1 MFVILCFFI
10 NNFAFYTSPFVL
22 LLMWIYPFTKRFTFM
37 CSFVLGFILSIA
49 PIGGWVVVVG
59 SIDINI
65 YIFSLAIMLWAS
77 SFDMIYHT
85 QDYDFQKK
93 HDLKSFASQ
102 FGILNTFVFSVF
114 LDLLSMSFFILFG
127 YINELNI
134 IYQKDNS
141 NEWDELF
148 GIGSWR
154 GSECVIVQPLLFNG
168 NNTGSIVVKSEHF
181 SDINAKDQLLIKH
194 LSEIISLI
202 IKDLDILEKTINQGK
217 DQSQIFDLLTQ
228 INLSH
233 SESEILNKFRNII
246 HYFFNYDCL
255 TISKLDSLGK
265 KANVKLVDGI
275 KTHRRTQANGRKN
288 YQSDIG

>member
-1 MFVILCFFI
+1 MNKILLIFKSVKIHETLFTLPFAYFGCLLSNQGKFDFYYISMVTLALLFVRTFGMASNRYLDYEIDKLNSRTQSRPLASGSLSKKSIVVVILSSSLMFVILCFFI
-10 NNFAFYTSPFVL
+10 NNFAFYASPFVL

-134 IYQKDNS
+134 IY
-141 NEWDELF
+141 LF
-148 GIGSWR
+148 GCIVGSMVHIMKYLRNWPKSDKINLR
-154 GSECVIVQPLLFNG
+154 PEFFRWNTLF
-168 NNTGSIVVKSEHF
+168 S
-181 SDINAKDQLLIKH
+181 LLISG
-194 LSEIISLI
+194 LGIISI
-202 IKDLDILEKTINQGK
+202 T
-217 DQSQIFDLLTQ
+217 
-228 INLSH
+228 
-233 SESEILNKFRNII
+233 
-246 HYFFNYDCL
+246 
-255 TISKLDSLGK
+255 
-265 KANVKLVDGI
+265 
-275 KTHRRTQANGRKN
+275 
-288 YQSDIG
+288 